1 MDIQMPVMD
10 GYEAAR
16 RLRQGGFTAPIIALT
31 AHAMPQDIR
40 QCAEMGCDFHLSK
53 PIDRTLLL
61 ETIARFL
68 ASMASARENSG
79 EGSEETGEAPTPGAT
94 RQNG

>member
-40 QCAEMGCDFHLSK
+40 RCAEMGCDFHLSK